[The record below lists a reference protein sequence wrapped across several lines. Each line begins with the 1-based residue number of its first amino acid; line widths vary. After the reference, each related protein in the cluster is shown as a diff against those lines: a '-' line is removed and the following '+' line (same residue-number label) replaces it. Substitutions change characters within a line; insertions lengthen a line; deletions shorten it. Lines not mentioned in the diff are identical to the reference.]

1 MAKTKGD
8 IQQQI
13 LTLTEELS
21 KLREVKENSSDEF
34 RVAVKKG
41 LSKEIKAIKKLS
53 VFRHDF
59 TVTSVIKVC
68 VDAKIRFWAENV
80 DGWVWIDSVKQKGY
94 NIEPFF
100 GEDCLGNVDM
110 DSLKDFKTISPDIA
124 AQVVELKNATKD
136 FITKVKPIAKKFG
149 IAVNDV
155 LGELEELF
163 DD

>member
-1 MAKTKGD
+1 MAKTKD
-8 IQQQI
+8 EIQRQI

-21 KLREVKENSSDEF
+21 KLQEAKENSSDEF
-34 RVAVKKG
+34 RAAVKNE

-53 VFRHDF
+53 IFQHDF
-59 TVTSVIKVC
+59 TVTSVIKVQ
-68 VDAKIRFWAENV
+68 VDAKVGFCSKNA
-80 DGWVWIDSVKQKGY
+80 DGWVWVESVKQNGY

-110 DSLKDFKTISPDIA
+110 DSLKDFKTISPEIA
-124 AQVVELKNATKD
+124 AQVAELKNATKD

-149 IAVNDV
+149 IEAIDIEVD
-155 LGELEELF
+155 LEELF